1 MSEPVIDVAAEM
13 RDAPLT
19 GFHIRFAVLIGAIL
33 FIDGYDLFNAAYVAP
48 YVRQEWGLGAPQ
60 IGMMLS
66 IGLVGLATGALL
78 QGPLADRFGRRAT
91 TLGAVWLLGLAS
103 LALAIFANSFEVFCA
118 IRLALGVA
126 LGMLSPLAFVYI
138 NEWAP
143 SRCANRFATLAFVLP
158 FSLGGIAAGLAGLL
172 IAPEWGW
179 RALYLIGGLGIPV
192 ALLAHAMLPESV
204 RFLASRE
211 RWDQV
216 ARILS
221 RARPDRAA
229 AYVGAAFQSGETSSG
244 KGAFASLLAPRY
256 LRTTVSIWVAGA
268 LSLLCIHGLTGWL
281 PSIVLAE
288 GAGVRTAFGYG
299 SLLMTM
305 QIFGGLAGDW
315 LADRFERVPVIC
327 WGFVGGALSLIS
339 LAATLNTPF
348 AMVAVA
354 ATGFFI
360 FGAQA
365 VMNNHIAM
373 SYETGLRSTA
383 VGVAVAV
390 NRIGGVAGPML
401 IGFTQ
406 GLPAALWATLGMLA
420 VAQLLAAVTLGVRR
434 PSPPSLRPAPEPSV
448 V

>member
-1 MSEPVIDVAAEM
+1 MSEPAIDVSAEM
-13 RDAPLT
+13 REAPLS
-19 GFHIRFAVLIGAIL
+19 GFHIRFAMLIGAIL
-33 FIDGYDLFNAAYVAP
+33 FLDGYDLFNAAYVAP
-48 YVRQEWGLGAPQ
+48 YVRKAWDLGAPQ
-60 IGMMLS
+60 IGLMLS
-66 IGLVGLATGALL
+66 IGLAGLAAGALI
-78 QGPLADRFGRRAT
+78 QGPLADRFGRRVV
-91 TLGAVWLLGLAS
+91 TLVAVWLLGLAS
-103 LALAIFANSFEVFCA
+103 LSLAFLAHSFAVFCA
-118 IRLALGVA
+118 IRLGLGIA

-143 SRCANRFATLAFVLP
+143 SRCANRYATLAFVLP
-158 FSLGGIAAGLAGLL
+158 FSLGGIFAGLAGLF
-172 IAPEWGW
+172 IAAEWGW
-179 RALYLIGGLGIPV
+179 RALYLVGGLSIPV
-192 ALLAHAMLPESV
+192 ALIAHAMLPESV
-204 RFLASRE
+204 RFLAARE
-211 RWDQV
+211 RWPAV

-229 AYVGAAFQSGETSSG
+229 AYVGAAFQSGEASGG

-256 LRTTVSIWVAGA
+256 LRTTLSIWITGA

-305 QIFGGLAGDW
+305 QIFGGLVGGW
-315 LADRFERVPVIC
+315 LADRFDRVTVVC
-327 WGFVGGALSLIS
+327 WGFVGGAVSLIA
-339 LAATLNTPF
+339 LAATLQTPF

-390 NRIGGVAGPML
+390 NRIGGVAGPMV

-420 VAQLLAAVTLGVRR
+420 AAQILAALILRTPGKSR
-434 PSPPSLRPAPEPSV
+434 SPLQPAPEPSTV
-448 V
+448 

>member
-1 MSEPVIDVAAEM
+1 MNEPAINVSAEM
-13 RDAPLT
+13 RDAPLS

-33 FIDGYDLFNAAYVAP
+33 FLDGYDLFNAAYVAP
-48 YVRQEWGLGAPQ
+48 YVRKAWDLGAPQ

-66 IGLVGLATGALL
+66 IGLAGLAAGALI
-78 QGPLADRFGRRAT
+78 QGPLSDRFGRRAI
-91 TLGAVWLLGLAS
+91 TLAAVWLLGLAS
-103 LALAIFANSFEVFCA
+103 LCLAFLAHSFAVFCA

-143 SRCANRFATLAFVLP
+143 SRCANRYATLAFVLP
-158 FSLGGIAAGLAGLL
+158 FSLGGICAGLAGLA
-172 IAPEWGW
+172 IAPTWGW
-179 RALYLIGGLGIPV
+179 QALYLLGGLSLPV
-192 ALLAHAMLPESV
+192 ALVAHAMLPESV
-204 RFLASRE
+204 RFLASRA
-211 RWDQV
+211 RWLEV
-216 ARILS
+216 TAILS
-221 RARPDRAA
+221 RARPERAA
-229 AYVGAAFQSGETSSG
+229 AYVGARFESGEEASG

-256 LRTTVSIWVAGA
+256 LKTTVAIWIAGA

-288 GAGVRTAFGYG
+288 GSGVKTAFGYG

-305 QIFGGLAGDW
+305 QIFGGLAGGW
-315 LADRFERVPVIC
+315 LADRFDRVTVVC
-327 WGFVGGALSLIS
+327 WGFIGGAASLIA
-339 LAATLNTPF
+339 LAASLSGPF
-348 AMVAVA
+348 AMIAVA

-420 VAQLLAAVTLGVRR
+420 AAQLLAALVLRSPGRDR
-434 PSPPSLRPAPEPSV
+434 ASSSPSADPSTV
-448 V
+448 